1 MYLNGYRITKWW
13 NVGNSFGLE
22 ARHMGLH
29 IPWLGEASYFSKVGV
44 QCTPIGRD
52 VCFYGPYEFI
62 ESVHVGKIR
71 LTKARHTQILRQLA
85 YGRYKPGEYDIAFNN
100 CLDFCRDMLELLGLN
115 ADIPQPYLDPVPW
128 ARWWTSMGTEIK
140 KGCAVFKESV
150 HERRADTVP
159 RYEMLS
165 TVSNRDEEVDLHI
178 EKRLEDYPQNV
189 DTDRTPH
196 ESFDQ

>member
-1 MYLNGYRITKWW
+1 MDVSQTRTSQTVKSNQMNSHERLRIAAEASEVELDVYLNGYRITKWW

-29 IPWLGEASYFSKVGV
+29 IPWLGEASYFNNVGV

-100 CLDFCRDMLELLGLN
+100 CLDFCSDMLLCLGLKAEN
-115 ADIPQPYLDPVPW
+115 T
-128 ARWWTSMGTEIK
+128 ARISGSRSLGTLVEFYGHDDQHRMQRVFLELTSWEKIHRNT
-140 KGCAVFKESV
+140 SV
-150 HERRADTVP
+150 RR
-159 RYEMLS
+159 
-165 TVSNRDEEVDLHI
+165 
-178 EKRLEDYPQNV
+178 
-189 DTDRTPH
+189 
-196 ESFDQ
+196 